1 MVAETDT
8 GCILG
13 SSAMGKRSERTEDTG
28 KKAAEEMLR
37 PIRDG
42 ACVDEHSQ
50 DQIIILMALAKGKSR
65 VKVGSITM
73 HTKTA
78 IFIVETLSNVSR
90 NNATK
95 KSDGSF

>member
-8 GCILG
+8 RCILG
-13 SSAMGKRSERTEDTG
+13 SSAIGKRTEKTEDTG
-28 KKAAEEMLR
+28 KKAGDELLNAIKE
-37 PIRDG
+37 G

-65 VKVGSITM
+65 VKVGTVSL

-78 IFIVETLSNVSR
+78 IFVVETLTSVSII
-90 NNATK
+90 
-95 KSDGSF
+95 